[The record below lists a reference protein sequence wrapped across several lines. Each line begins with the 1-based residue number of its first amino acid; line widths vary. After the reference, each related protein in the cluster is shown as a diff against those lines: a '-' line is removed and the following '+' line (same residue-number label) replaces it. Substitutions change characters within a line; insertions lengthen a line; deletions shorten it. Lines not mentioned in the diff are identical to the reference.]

1 MESANFIW
9 PVLQAGGEIIAALI
23 RVMCDT
29 AAKIFRN
36 EATTMS
42 TNALPLIDDELTVLA
57 ELVPLEQLDIIEL
70 GCGNARMARTLL
82 QRYPG
87 CRVTGLEV
95 DTRQHAKNL
104 ANPLEGMRFLAA
116 GAEAI
121 PLPDASFDLALMLKS
136 LHHVPLP
143 MMAQALGE
151 VRRVLRQGGH
161 LYVSEPI
168 YDGALNEVIRL
179 FNDEGVVRAAA
190 QAALDAALGTG
201 MWEQLAERRF
211 DMPVHYKDFAEFEQR
226 MMRPTFA
233 DHQLDEAKIATVQGA
248 FAPHCGPEGASFT
261 RPMHVRLLR
270 STNASPRNTLP
281 G

>member
-1 MESANFIW
+1 M
-9 PVLQAGGEIIAALI
+9 AA
-23 RVMCDT
+23 RD
-29 AAKIFRN
+29 
-36 EATTMS
+36 
-42 TNALPLIDDELTVLA
+42 LPLIDDELAVLA
-57 ELVPLEQLDIIEL
+57 ELVPLKNLDIIEL

-95 DTRQHAKNL
+95 DERQHAKNL
-104 ANPLEGMRFLAA
+104 AAPQEGLRFLAA

-143 MMAQALGE
+143 LMAQALGE
-151 VRRVLRQGGH
+151 VARVLRPGGH

-168 YDGALNEVIRL
+168 YEGALNEVIRL

-190 QAALDAALGTG
+190 QAAVDAALTTG
-201 MWEQLAERRF
+201 DWEQVVERRF
-211 DMPVHYKDFAEFEQR
+211 EMPVRYKDFAEFEQR

-233 DHQLDEAKIATVQGA
+233 DHQLDAAKIAAVEAA
-248 FAPHCGPEGASFT
+248 FAPHCGPEGAAFT

-270 STNASPRNTLP
+270 RR
-281 G
+281 